1 MDTQADIS
9 ATQANLNFEP
19 KVSLETG
26 IKAYIPEIRRL
37 HGTDI
42 S

>member
-9 ATQANLNFEP
+9 ATQTNLNFEP
-19 KVSLETG
+19 KVSLEAG